1 VSFKF
6 LYAIFSSSL
15 TTPQMLGNLNLK
27 LFFRVSLLR
36 IDADAQL
43 ASPVIWVVPAR
54 AYGKC

>member
-1 VSFKF
+1 M
-6 LYAIFSSSL
+6 SSGFPIRYL
-15 TTPQMLGNLNLK
+15 LLFITTPIMLGNLNLK